1 MMRNETAIPA
11 ALVELAATGNRRKFL
26 EDFLRT
32 LRRNSPHLSDPPGDP
47 GKQGPKGRN
56 ANAGGRKQARQ
67 PNSNRIERM
76 KTMRQQD
83 ANTRTGADAGGQKAQ
98 TVHAR
103 GNNAMNATKTK
114 TIHTGSRRAAGI
126 TGILA
131 LAGGLF
137 AASPALADI
146 TNTATVNGLFGGNPV
161 TATSSTINV
170 PVATPDHNLDIA
182 KSVFAVATQAA
193 GTNASATDGGDT
205 IVYRYTVTNSGNVT
219 ETNVV
224 INDAGPTFDGVA
236 GTGSFTSGPSEVA
249 GGSGTAASLAPG
261 QTVIFEATYTLSDAD
276 AYRGAGAADPAN
288 SVVNNATADS
298 DSFTMLVAEQ
308 ATATTGIVPVASLS
322 LVKNFSFSV
331 DGGTAAA
338 ADVGDVIAYT
348 YTVANTGNVPVST
361 IYISDAHETGDP
373 HASTFDSSA
382 FAGPL
387 GTGVGDWDIAVTT
400 PATFGAN
407 VDDGADGTYETIGV
421 GSTVQFTYYHEVT
434 QAEFDAQ

>member
-1 MMRNETAIPA
+1 MIRISTPTARPA
-11 ALVELAATGNRRKFL
+11 IAKQAQPALHREIH
-26 EDFLRT
+26 EDFHRT

-47 GKQGPKGRN
+47 GKRWPHGQDE
-56 ANAGGRKQARQ
+56 NAGGRKTTRQ
-67 PNSNRIERM
+67 QNSNRIERTRQM
-76 KTMRQQD
+76 PKQIQDRASGLDTNSETDQQTKGETTMIRTNKT
-83 ANTRTGADAGGQKAQ
+83 ALLSTTTRIAGTLAL
-98 TVHAR
+98 
-103 GNNAMNATKTK
+103 
-114 TIHTGSRRAAGI
+114 I
-126 TGILA
+126 TGM
-131 LAGGLF
+131 F
-137 AASPALADI
+137 AANPAFADI
-146 TNTATVNGLFGGNPV
+146 SNTATVNGSFGGNPV
-161 TATSSTINV
+161 TATSSQVDV

-182 KSVFAVATQAA
+182 KAVFAAATQTS

-205 IVYRYTVTNSGNVT
+205 IVYRYTVTNSGNIT

-236 GTGSFTSGPSEVA
+236 GTGSFTSGPTEVL

-276 AYRGAGAADPAN
+276 AYRGAAAADPAN

-298 DSFTMLVAEQ
+298 DTFTMLVAEQ

-322 LVKNFSFSV
+322 LVKNYSFTL
-331 DGGTAAA
+331 DGGTASS

-348 YTVANTGNVPVST
+348 YSVTNTGNVPVSN
-361 IYISDAHETGDP
+361 IYISDTHEAGDP
-373 HASTFDSSA
+373 GAATFDSSA

-387 GTGVGDWDIAVTT
+387 GTSIGEWNIAVTT
-400 PATFGAN
+400 PASFGAN
-407 VDDGADGTYETIGV
+407 SDDGADGTYETIGV